1 MTGTVQDRN
10 DRTGRRG
17 HTGGR
22 TGTGEQPRPDTAT
35 DRTRPGDARTGPG
48 TDGAAPGPVRAARGA
63 ARPGDQQPVGEL
75 VKQASEQLSDLVRSE
90 LRLAQAE
97 MVQKGRRA
105 GRGGGLYGG
114 AGLVAFLGLQAMVA
128 TGIAAIALA
137 LPVWAAALI
146 VTGTLF
152 VVAAVLALLA
162 RRETRNA
169 SPLKPQQAI
178 RGLKAD
184 VEVIKERV
192 HR

>member
-1 MTGTVQDRN
+1 M
-10 DRTGRRG
+10 
-17 HTGGR
+17 
-22 TGTGEQPRPDTAT
+22 
-35 DRTRPGDARTGPG
+35 PG
-48 TDGAAPGPVRAARGA
+48 TDGTAPGPVRAARGA
-63 ARPGDQQPVGEL
+63 ARPGEQQPVGEL

-162 RRETRNA
+162 RRDTRNA